1 MRHTRRNSEQENVAK
16 KTVVVKNE
24 LFKVFQFI
32 CEGLPITRTAEEG
45 AGYEQLFTVD

>member
-16 KTVVVKNE
+16 KTVAVKNE

-32 CEGLPITRTAEEG
+32 CE
-45 AGYEQLFTVD
+45 